1 MDPVQSW
8 LDAKEVRRMAES
20 LMAPP
25 PEVDPTVLDAG
36 YGDSF
41 EGFANASSDTMPAEQ
56 PLPADHAQNAQRASV
71 GSTLA
76 NARQVAEDSGMLS
89 SPEPQGYPVPQPPV
103 QPPVQPAFQPSV
115 TSPDPVSVDPA
126 REVQS
131 LPTHSPFQVS
141 THQDLTEQVP
151 MAREVAPPEPPQQPP
166 LLEKQVTPPS
176 AAPSFGRGVF
186 SDVQSGSSRGPFL
199 DRLHRFSQLVRQDF
213 GASAMFLIDNDG
225 QVILDEVENP
235 KLIQVARTL
244 ANASYTASRQSAG
257 SAAVGNLHVKISA
270 SATLEVVPVHS
281 RYGLLVLG
289 VVFAAP
295 LGSERVTQLTSLLE
309 QAVEPQD

>member
-36 YGDSF
+36 YGDNF

-89 SPEPQGYPVPQPPV
+89 SPEPQGHPVS

-115 TSPDPVSVDPA
+115 TSPDPVSVESCP
-126 REVQS
+126 
-131 LPTHSPFQVS
+131 
-141 THQDLTEQVP
+141 
-151 MAREVAPPEPPQQPP
+151 
-166 LLEKQVTPPS
+166 
-176 AAPSFGRGVF
+176 
-186 SDVQSGSSRGPFL
+186 
-199 DRLHRFSQLVRQDF
+199 
-213 GASAMFLIDNDG
+213 
-225 QVILDEVENP
+225 
-235 KLIQVARTL
+235 
-244 ANASYTASRQSAG
+244 
-257 SAAVGNLHVKISA
+257 
-270 SATLEVVPVHS
+270 
-281 RYGLLVLG
+281 
-289 VVFAAP
+289 
-295 LGSERVTQLTSLLE
+295 
-309 QAVEPQD
+309 